1 MHHLASYYIVIMSL
15 YDYILICYVNQWN
28 LRVESR
34 IWFVRQFFLCYW
46 QSFIPL
52 LRYILV
58 SEKTGTPGSTPKEV
72 SLAESLK
79 KRAAAMVRDSEN
91 MTCHKKLKESE
102 FFNLSQR
109 KESTFVCFCIKYCL
123 KVERTKSFCIPVI
136 DKMRS
141 HRIKLQQGSF
151 RLDTSKCNL
160 I

>member
-1 MHHLASYYIVIMSL
+1 MHHLASYYILIMSL

-34 IWFVRQFFLCYW
+34 IWFARQFFLCYW
-46 QSFIPL
+46 QSLYPPPEIH
-52 LRYILV
+52 
-58 SEKTGTPGSTPKEV
+58 TGFRKDWNPRQYPQRSQFSRITQKE
-72 SLAESLK
+72 SSSNG
-79 KRAAAMVRDSEN
+79 SEN
-91 MTCHKKLKESE
+91 MACHKKLKESG

-109 KESTFVCFCIKYCL
+109 KESMFVCFCIKYCL
-123 KVERTKSFCIPVI
+123 KVERTNSFCIPVI

-141 HRIKLQQGSF
+141 RRIKLQQGSF